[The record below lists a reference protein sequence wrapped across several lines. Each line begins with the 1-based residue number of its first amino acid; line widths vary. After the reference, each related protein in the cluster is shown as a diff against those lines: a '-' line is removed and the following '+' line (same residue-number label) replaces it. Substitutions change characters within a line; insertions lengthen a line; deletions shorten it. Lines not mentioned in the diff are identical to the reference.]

1 MLDVIVHGGYV
12 VTMEGKGT
20 GIIPNGAVGIKGNK
34 IETVG
39 PAEEVLSSCKA
50 HRYIDA

>member
-20 GIIPNGAVGIKGNK
+20 GIIPNGAVGIMPVPFPS
-34 IETVG
+34 IVTT
-39 PAEEVLSSCKA
+39 
-50 HRYIDA
+50 